1 MAVARPIPVAAP
13 VTSARLPACLGSTA
27 RHDIAPAPS
36 RRRMRHPLGYGASAG
51 RPRRTEREP
60 VAEYRTDSLPDACV
74 IEASGEI
81 DISNVAELT
90 RRVLEALAKGT
101 TAIAIDLCHVTHLDS
116 SGLAALI
123 SAQQQVTD
131 VPGGKLAVVLD
142 AKRLRRI
149 FELRGLDRVFL
160 IT

>member
-1 MAVARPIPVAAP
+1 M
-13 VTSARLPACLGSTA
+13 
-27 RHDIAPAPS
+27 
-36 RRRMRHPLGYGASAG
+36 
-51 RPRRTEREP
+51 
-60 VAEYRTDSLPDACV
+60 AEYRTDSLPDACV

-123 SAQQQVTD
+123 SAHQQITET
-131 VPGGKLAVVLD
+131 PGGKLALVMD
-142 AKRLRRI
+142 HRRLGRI

-160 IT
+160 IVESRDAALAVLRDPGQPAVRPPA

>member
-1 MAVARPIPVAAP
+1 M
-13 VTSARLPACLGSTA
+13 
-27 RHDIAPAPS
+27 
-36 RRRMRHPLGYGASAG
+36 
-51 RPRRTEREP
+51 
-60 VAEYRTDSLPDACV
+60 
-74 IEASGEI
+74 IEARGEI

-101 TAIAIDLCHVTHLDS
+101 TAIVVDLYHVTHLDS

-131 VPGGKLAVVLD
+131 MPGGKLALVLE
-142 AKRLRRI
+142 ARTLRRI

-160 IT
+160 IADDREAALAALRDPGQPAVRPPA